1 MRDASGQTQMTAKSQ
16 EGRPMA
22 FKLDFTKLNRPRS
35 AEEIEATWQAER
47 AEARKEDAR
56 KREEYSKKTVVMT
69 ISEVE
74 ARHTMTG
81 GREILVWGKQ
91 PDGRDIR
98 AKLFFADCY
107 DREVADPIF
116 ADLYENRGT
125 RTMHGYWK
133 SYQNSDKKVSWTFNA
148 QKIDGITIPA

>member
-1 MRDASGQTQMTAKSQ
+1 
-16 EGRPMA
+16 MA
-22 FKLDFTKLNRPRS
+22 FKLDFTKLSTPRS
-35 AEEIEATWQAER
+35 AEQIEADYQAER
-47 AEARKEDAR
+47 AAARLADAK
-56 KREEYSKKTVVMT
+56 KREEFSKKTIVIT

-81 GREILVWGKQ
+81 GREIHVWGKQ
-91 PDGRDIR
+91 PDGRDAR

-116 ADLYENRGT
+116 EDLYENRGT

-133 SYQNSDKKVSWTFNA
+133 SYTNSDKKVFWTFNA